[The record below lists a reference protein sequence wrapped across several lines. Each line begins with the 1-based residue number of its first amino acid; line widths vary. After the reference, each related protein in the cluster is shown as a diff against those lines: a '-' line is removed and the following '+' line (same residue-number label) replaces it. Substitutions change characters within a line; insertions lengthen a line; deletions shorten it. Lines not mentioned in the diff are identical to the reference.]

1 MAKNKSEDRISKNE
15 QQLLDGLT
23 VIKRHPLFGKL
34 RNTPRIVGK
43 AALGK
48 SAARVSPYGISVN
61 KDVDLS
67 PFEWAYVIAHCM
79 LHLAFGH
86 FDAERMPGF
95 FSEDVFDNSRG
106 RRDKQDKQTDEKK
119 RIVSCD
125 FSLWN
130 MACDIY
136 ICKFLEDIKFGAP
149 VVDVSL
155 LERFGGAAS
164 EVKIYDKLVRE
175 GVNAS
180 ENRFGV
186 SGDGFCDMIEPDK
199 PLVYPTGTGNR
210 YVSEFAYALADSVRS
225 VINTAGGVSG
235 GSAKPLTLPRQAAQW
250 FVNHYPLL
258 GGIAAG
264 FKVIDTREPDGLRI
278 NDVEI
283 AAVNVVDGEIFVNRA
298 AGLNLEEWKFVLAH
312 EYLHAGLQHHARRE
326 GRDHYL
332 WNVACDFVINGW
344 LHEMRIGVMP
354 SHGLLYD
361 ETLKGQSAEEIY
373 DTLIK
378 NLRQSSKLGTFRGYG
393 KGDIIDEGYTARL
406 DEPTTLDE
414 FCKNAL
420 RSGLEYHTSADRGF
434 IPAGLIEE
442 IKALSVPPIPWDVQL
457 AEWFE
462 IYFAPLEKKR
472 SYARPSRRQSSTPDI
487 PRPSLLSADIPEH
500 SRTYGVIIDTS
511 GSMPPKLLGMALGA
525 AASYSV
531 AKDVPLVRVVF
542 CDADAYDIGYV
553 TPEDIAGRV
562 EVKGRGG
569 TVIQPAVDLLEGAE
583 DFPKNAPILIITDG
597 YIEYDLQIKRDHA
610 FLIPKGNRLP
620 FRARGKVFYFE

>member
-1 MAKNKSEDRISKNE
+1 MAKKKAEDKISKNE
-15 QQLLDGLT
+15 QQLLDGLE
-23 VIKRHPLFGKL
+23 IIRRHPLFGRL
-34 RNTPRIVGK
+34 RNMPNIVGK

-48 SAARVSPYGISVN
+48 SAARSYPLTIRVN

-67 PFEWAYVIAHCM
+67 PPEWAYVAAHCM
-79 LHLAFGH
+79 LHQAFGH
-86 FDAERMPGF
+86 YDAERMPGF
-95 FSEDVFDNSRG
+95 FAENEPDNSRG
-106 RRDKQDKQTDEKK
+106 RRDKQDKQTSEKK
-119 RIVSCD
+119 WIVSCD
-125 FSLWN
+125 FPLWN

-136 ICKFLEDIKFGAP
+136 IAKFLNDIKFGTP
-149 VVDVSL
+149 IFDVSL
-155 LERFGGAAS
+155 LDRYGGAAS
-164 EVKIYDKLVRE
+164 EIKIYERLVRE
-175 GVNAS
+175 KVNAS
-180 ENRFGV
+180 ENQFGV
-186 SGDGFCDMIEPDK
+186 SEIGFCDMTETQ
-199 PLVYPTGTGNR
+199 PLVYHNGSYNR

-225 VINTAGGVSG
+225 VINTAGGITEE
-235 GSAKPLTLPRQAAQW
+235 SAKPLTLPRQAAQW

-264 FKVIDTREPDGLRI
+264 FKVIDTREPDGLHI

-283 AAVNVVDGEIFVNRA
+283 AAVNVVDGEIYVNRA

-344 LHEMRIGVMP
+344 LHEMQIGVMP
-354 SHGLLYD
+354 SNGLLYD

-378 NLRQSSKLGTFRGYG
+378 NLRQNSKLGTFRGYG
-393 KGDIIDEGYTARL
+393 KGDIIDDGYTPRS

-420 RSGLEYHTSADRGF
+420 RSGLEYHTSTDRGF

-462 IYFAPLEKKR
+462 MYFAPLEKKR

-487 PRPSLLSADIPEH
+487 PRPSLMPADIPEH

-531 AKDVPLVRVVF
+531 AKEVPLVRVVF

-569 TVIQPAVDLLEGAE
+569 TVIQPAVDLLESAE

-597 YIEYDLQIKRDHA
+597 YIEDDLMIRRDHA